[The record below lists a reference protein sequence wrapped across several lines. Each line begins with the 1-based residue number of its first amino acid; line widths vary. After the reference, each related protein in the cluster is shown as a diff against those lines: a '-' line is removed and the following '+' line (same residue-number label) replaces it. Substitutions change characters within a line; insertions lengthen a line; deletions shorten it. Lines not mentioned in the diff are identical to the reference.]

1 MPGHGVPRQDRAT
14 APARRRDPARRG
26 RPATADRRRLRPGGR
41 AAPPAGAPGRAHV
54 RARGGGRPGPRAAL
68 LGVAAGPGR
77 AGRGGAR
84 TGAGPDPSDAALVAT
99 PPGSH
104 AALAIACLAAGRHVL
119 VEKPLA
125 PTLAEARQVARAATL
140 AGREVAVGFGRRF
153 RDSYR
158 SLWSVLAGRP
168 PRRLEALLVTRAAGW
183 GAGQGPAT
191 AEGVVTDAGCHLL
204 DLLPWLAG
212 RPLVAVA
219 GARARREGGTLSV
232 AFTAELADG
241 LEARCV
247 CGHGAAHA
255 ERVGVE
261 LADGRR
267 WLAHPSGLVPGA
279 SPALAHGQEWADLA
293 LRRLTRRPNRSV
305 ERPGASSPP
314 SPP

>member
-1 MPGHGVPRQDRAT
+1 M
-14 APARRRDPARRG
+14 
-26 RPATADRRRLRPGGR
+26 
-41 AAPPAGAPGRAHV
+41 
-54 RARGGGRPGPRAAL
+54 
-68 LGVAAGPGR
+68 
-77 AGRGGAR
+77 
-84 TGAGPDPSDAALVAT
+84 
-99 PPGSH
+99 
-104 AALAIACLAAGRHVL
+104 
-119 VEKPLA
+119 
-125 PTLAEARQVARAATL
+125 
-140 AGREVAVGFGRRF
+140 
-153 RDSYR
+153 
-158 SLWSVLAGRP
+158 
-168 PRRLEALLVTRAAGW
+168 
-183 GAGQGPAT
+183 
-191 AEGVVTDAGCHLL
+191 VTDAGCHLL

-255 ERVGVE
+255 ERVGAE

-305 ERPGASSPP
+305 EGAGRQLAAFAALIRGGPVPDLARLAEGVAAAAAADALRESLERGGARVPLPDGSDG
-314 SPP
+314 